1 MSVESY
7 EVNFTQAA
15 AIKAEAT
22 GGEGNDD
29 ASKAYEVVIP
39 PSLVRART
47 GSRGKNDAM
56 RKSSS
61 VEHLE
66 QEDAPN
72 LDEAVEQGERV
83 VILGSHSAT
92 SSPILPRRRPRQGGA
107 EEDLPDPVHRGFHLG
122 TLPRSRKPP
131 VAPPPKTRHVYA
143 TVSKSEEAAAAAAAA
158 KGSPPSTLPK
168 PKRGVEGGVVNTT
181 QETNP
186 RPEGASANFDIPM
199 LEVLAPLDA
208 AVSLPYMMDCGRVD
222 DVLMPDASASD
233 KQYDEDAVSL
243 QGLPSSEIRHER
255 AEDGH
260 IYAVVDK
267 KSKKKKKKKP
277 EPVEKENVDCAQGTA
292 PFALSIGGGD
302 EAHPKSPTRKPPVKP
317 PRVKPL
323 KPAPYVPRV
332 GSPIPAILAAAAA
345 ECSSP
350 VPPLSPR
357 NCSPPT
363 IPGRLPTTV
372 EAPRSPL
379 PQLSP
384 LTASP
389 FPPGIVM
396 YKYCGIAQCWK

>member
-1 MSVESY
+1 MK
-7 EVNFTQAA
+7 VNFTQAA

-22 GGEGNDD
+22 GREGIDD

-47 GSRGKNDAM
+47 GSRGKNDVM

-83 VILGSHSAT
+83 VELGSHSAT
-92 SSPILPRRRPRQGGA
+92 CSPILPRRRPRQDGAGGG
-107 EEDLPDPVHRGFHLG
+107 LSDPERRGFHLG

-143 TVSKSEEAAAAAAAA
+143 TVSKSDEAAAAAA

-168 PKRGVEGGVVNTT
+168 PKRGGEGGVVSTT
-181 QETNP
+181 QEKNP
-186 RPEGASANFDIPM
+186 RPEGSSANFDIPM

-208 AVSLPYMMDCGRVD
+208 AVSLPYMMDSRSVD
-222 DVLMPDASASD
+222 DVLMPDASAND

-243 QGLPSSEIRHER
+243 QGLPSSEIHHER

-277 EPVEKENVDCAQGTA
+277 ETVEKENFAQGTA

-302 EAHPKSPTRKPPVKP
+302 EAHPKSPTKKPPVKP
-317 PRVKPL
+317 PRMKPP
-323 KPAPYVPRV
+323 KPAPYMPRV

-372 EAPRSPL
+372 EEPRSPL

-384 LTASP
+384 LSASP
-389 FPPGIVM
+389 FPPGILM
-396 YKYCGIAQCWK
+396 